1 MKLDGKTALAA
12 ASALALASMGA
23 APLAAVAAPAS
34 SPAAEPA
41 AVAAAEVA
49 QVAPGAKAQ
58 AVAGTFAYTQDAVT
72 STAQLRDVF
81 SKSAAALCQ
90 ALPDY
95 GCAQCAS
102 ALLLRAP
109 GSPEIQATVADLAGE
124 DAAGGVLMACSC
136 ATNAPGGGATANAEA
151 QGVMLKALAALMGA

>member
-41 AVAAAEVA
+41 AVATAEVA
-49 QVAPGAKAQ
+49 QVASGAKAQ

-95 GCAQCAS
+95 GCTQCAS
-102 ALLLRAP
+102 ALLLHAP
-109 GSPEIQATVADLAGE
+109 GSPEIQATVADLAERGGG
-124 DAAGGVLMACSC
+124 AAVTMACSC
-136 ATNAPGGGATANAEA
+136 ATNAPGGGAMANAEA
-151 QGVMLKALAALMGA
+151 QGVMFQALAALMGV

>member
-109 GSPEIQATVADLAGE
+109 GSPEVQATVADLADRDG
-124 DAAGGVLMACSC
+124 AAAVTMACSC